1 MILQIDSIPVG
12 KLMAVSPFNTI
23 AYGVLVAI
31 LFTAV
36 VVLYKKAIAQ
46 EEYLKTL
53 VDKIHHLQEETGQKL
68 TEIKVR
74 MNDQNDMMK
83 TLEYI
88 KTRIDDII
96 K

>member
-1 MILQIDSIPVG
+1 MILQIDSISVG
-12 KLMAVSPFNTI
+12 KLMEVSPFNTV

-36 VVLYKKAIAQ
+36 VVLYKKAVAQ

-53 VDKIHHLQEETGQKL
+53 VDKIHGLQEETGQKL